1 MITPFLLL
9 LSTVFSLDNEL
20 ANGIVSA
27 KYFRFYLS
35 AGFASVVL
43 TFFFVFNQRLARP
56 NIPDLLIIAFC
67 ITGISVTYN
76 YNQSLNSKSILLIL
90 LTVFYFYFRF
100 VFQANKCTIIWLT
113 VCFIFTGLAEAI
125 LGLRQLYG
133 FDYSHHHLFLTT
145 GSFFNP
151 GPYACYI
158 AIVLPIAFFYT
169 LKYRICYKVKF
180 HVRNIFVYFLW
191 GISLLTL
198 IASILILPATMSRAS
213 WIAATGGCGL
223 VSMYFLAKKQ
233 DIKTFIAIHKRICIL
248 IACTAFLLITVAGG
262 FGMYYLKKDSAD
274 GRAFIWK
281 NSIELIKQNPVGVG
295 TGNFSGS
302 YGHIQAAYFEAGSA
316 SEDEKRVAGNPEYAF
331 NEYLQI
337 CAEQGITGFLLFV
350 CIIVYSLYVGF
361 KQKKI
366 AATASLLAL
375 LIAAGVSYPFSVLP
389 CLIVF
394 VFLLA
399 LINNGKNITALPKAI
414 SIAFAFCILMVASLC
429 LSNRYPT
436 YDAYKKWHR
445 MKQLYSHRSYEDTA
459 NGYRIIYP
467 LLSDQLDFLFEYAQ
481 CLSKSE
487 QYAESN
493 TVLEKAVK
501 ISCDPMLYN
510 VMGKNCQALKRYAE
524 AEQCFRK
531 AANIVPGRIYPW
543 YLLANLYV
551 EMGETEKAQETACIV
566 LTKEPKV
573 QSTAVREMR
582 EKIKEIIQDSKI
594 QKHTDDEQEN

>member
-1 MITPFLLL
+1 L
-9 LSTVFSLDNEL
+9 LSTVFCLDNEL

-35 AGFASVVL
+35 VGFASVVL
-43 TFFFVFNQRLARP
+43 TFFFVFNQRLVRP
-56 NIPDLLIIAFC
+56 NILDLLIIAFC
-67 ITGISVTYN
+67 ITSISVTYN

-100 VFQANKCTIIWLT
+100 IFQANKYTIIWLT

-158 AIVLPIAFFYT
+158 AIVLPMAFFYT

-191 GISLLTL
+191 GISLLTFV
-198 IASILILPATMSRAS
+198 ASILILPATMSRAS
-213 WIAATGGCGL
+213 WIAAIGGCGL
-223 VSMYFLAKKQ
+223 VSMYFLTKKR
-233 DIKTFIAIHKRICIL
+233 DIKTFITINKKICVL
-248 IACTAFLLITVAGG
+248 LACIAFLLTIAAGG

-281 NSIELIKQNPVGVG
+281 NSIELIKQNPMGVG
-295 TGNFSGS
+295 IGNFSGS
-302 YGHIQAAYFEAGSA
+302 YGHIQASYFEAGYA

-337 CAEQGITGFLLFV
+337 CAEQGITGFLFFV
-350 CIIVYSLYVGF
+350 CIIVYSLYVGV

-389 CLIVF
+389 CLITF

-399 LINNGKNITALPKAI
+399 LINNGKNIIVLPKAI
-414 SIAFAFCILMVASLC
+414 SIAFAFCILIVVLLC

-436 YDAYKKWHR
+436 YGAYKNWHK
-445 MKQLYSHRSYEDTA
+445 MKQLYNHRNYEDTA
-459 NGYRIIYP
+459 NEYRIIYP
-467 LLSDQLDFLFEYAQ
+467 LLSDQLNFLFEYAQ

-487 QYAESN
+487 QYEKSN
-493 TVLEKAVK
+493 EILEKAMR

-510 VMGKNCQALKRYAE
+510 VMGQNCQAMKRYAD
-524 AEQCFRK
+524 AELYFCK
-531 AANIVPGRIYPW
+531 AANIVPSRIYPW

-551 EMGETEKAQETACIV
+551 EMNEMVKARETAHIV
-566 LTKEPKV
+566 LKKEPKV

-582 EKIKEIIQDSKI
+582 EKMKKIVQD
-594 QKHTDDEQEN
+594 